1 MYPMEQPTNLLVL
14 SYAGADGPRTV
25 PLDRDATTVGRLPDQ
40 DLVLHASYVSR
51 RHAVIRRD
59 HGSYELV
66 DQGSTHGTYLN
77 GSRVSQALLRP
88 GDVLQFGSPRA
99 LKVRFQA
106 GTAEAGVSLAADLL
120 SAVSNFS
127 SRREGET
134 TNARQMEQLNFLLT
148 AARTLN
154 AGGVRSEI
162 LQALLQLSIQ
172 LTEVERGF
180 VFLREKDEMRL
191 ALGLRSDGTTIEED
205 STVSRRAIDHAVR
218 NRSPFYV
225 GDTRA
230 DMEAAGWDS
239 IQAHSIRTV
248 YCIPLRK
255 RTTAAQSDGLL
266 GLLYLDSQEVR
277 CGLNSVDHELLGV
290 LATDAGNLLD
300 NILLAEAEVKARR
313 AAEDLAIAASIH
325 AGLMAFAL
333 PKLSF
338 ARITAASIPCGEIGG
353 DFYDAIALD
362 DGLEVIVADVSG
374 KGIPASIVAA
384 TLQGII
390 HGQVLTGQALDQI
403 AALLNR
409 FLCSRSV
416 GKYATMVL
424 LKLYPDGRV
433 DYINCGQIPPLVI
446 TGTGVRRLGEVNHVV
461 GLLPDVT
468 YTAASD
474 RIPAGARILIATDG
488 MTEAENSAEQQ
499 FGMERLEAAAQEAFD
514 GIIAS
519 VSDFQ
524 QGNPALDDCTLLE
537 IQYFGSPERS

>member
-1 MYPMEQPTNLLVL
+1 MEQPTNLLVL
-14 SYAGADGPRTV
+14 SYAGTDGPRTV

-51 RHAVIRRD
+51 RHAVIQRSLV
-59 HGSYELV
+59 GYELV
-66 DQGSTHGTYLN
+66 DQASTHGTYLN
-77 GSRVSQALLRP
+77 GSRVSHALLRL

-106 GTAEAGVSLAADLL
+106 GTADAGVSLAADLL
-120 SAVSNFS
+120 SAVSSFS
-127 SRREGET
+127 TRTEGEPT
-134 TNARQMEQLNFLLT
+134 TARQMEQLNFLLK

-172 LTEVERGF
+172 LTGVERGF
-180 VFLREKDEMRL
+180 VFLREMDELRL
-191 ALGLRSDGTTIEED
+191 ALGLRSDGTTLDED

-218 NRSPFYV
+218 NSSPFYV
-225 GDTRA
+225 GDTAA
-230 DMEAAGWDS
+230 DIEAAGWDS
-239 IQAHSIRTV
+239 VQAHAIRSI
-248 YCIPLRK
+248 YCIPLRS
-255 RTTAAQSDGLL
+255 RAAAQSNGLL

-277 CGLNSVDHELLGV
+277 GRLNTVDHELLGA
-290 LATDAGNLLD
+290 LATEASNLLD
-300 NILLAEAEVKARR
+300 NILLAESEVKARR

-353 DFYDAIALD
+353 DFYDAIALE

-403 AALLNR
+403 ATLLNR
-409 FLCSRSV
+409 FLCTRSV

-424 LKLYPDGRV
+424 LKLHPDGRV

-499 FGMERLEAAAQEAFD
+499 FGMERLEAAAQETFD

-519 VSDFQ
+519 VADFQ
-524 QGNPALDDCTLLE
+524 QGYPALDDCTLLE
-537 IQYFGSPERS
+537 IQYFGSPEQA